1 MSVTTTDP
9 ATGLPTVQQDA
20 CADGLRDVSAD
31 SLRDDGSLG
40 RRARRGA
47 IWTGASALLLRF
59 SNVFVMMIVA
69 RIIAPAELGVYAIA
83 IAVYGFIVC
92 LGTWG
97 VGAAIGRSD
106 LDLDKLAP
114 TVTTIAACGGCLTA
128 GLMVVSAGPF
138 SSALGVPEAA
148 GAIRILAI
156 AVALQGLF
164 VVPTG
169 QNQREFRQSVVFRG
183 NAFGLIGSSA
193 TLLLLVTVL
202 PGAEAF
208 AWSRVVAHLIACLT
222 IVLSLNKRYRPGW
235 NADYVMPLLRFG
247 VPAAL
252 GWLLAELVLNID
264 YVIVGREMSTAD
276 LGDYMLAFNIAS
288 WPTAVLGAV
297 VAQIVLPAFSAV
309 RIGGGN
315 LGLTVSRAIRTA
327 GLVAFPIAAFTCAFA
342 YPLIEILYGARWLGA
357 APVLRLLAL
366 YGVLY
371 VFGLLFDNI
380 MIAAGKTFAMFAVQL
395 AALVALVPALLV
407 GVHLGGLIGVGIGH
421 IVVVLVVT
429 MPVYLVATRRVTGAG
444 VGVALRAF
452 SRPAFAALSAAG
464 VALLATHLLGPA
476 IGKLVVAGVVGLIV
490 YAAIAGPAL
499 LELLPTRLAGKRI
512 CVVATTWPSLLAKQ
526 VRSTS
531 RARRPVAASAGPP
544 SDGRTDEHA

>member
-1 MSVTTTDP
+1 MGMTATDP
-9 ATGLPTVQQDA
+9 ATGLPTAQQREY
-20 CADGLRDVSAD
+20 ADPCGLVAAD
-31 SLRDDGSLG
+31 SQGDDASLTH
-40 RRARRGA
+40 RARRGA

-69 RIIAPAELGVYAIA
+69 RIIAPEELGVYAIA

-92 LGTWG
+92 VGAWG

-106 LDLDKLAP
+106 LDVDKLAP
-114 TVTTIAACGGCLTA
+114 TVVTLGAVGGCATA
-128 GLMVVSAGPF
+128 GLMAVSAGPV
-138 SSALGVPEAA
+138 SSLLGVPEAA

-169 QNQREFRQSVVFRG
+169 QNQRAFRQDVVFRG
-183 NAFGLIGSSA
+183 NALGLVGSSA
-193 TLLLLVTVL
+193 TLLVLVTVI

-208 AWSRVVAHLIACLT
+208 AWSRVIAHLICCLT
-222 IVLSLNKRYRPGW
+222 IVLSLDKHYRPGW
-235 NADYVMPLLRFG
+235 NAAYVRPLLRFG

-264 YVIVGREMSTAD
+264 YVIIGREMATAD

-297 VAQIVLPAFSAV
+297 VAQIVVPAFSAV
-309 RIGGGN
+309 RISGGN

-327 GLVAFPIAAFTCAFA
+327 GFVACPIAAFTCAFA
-342 YPLIEILYGARWLGA
+342 YPLIETLYGAKWLGA

-380 MIAAGKTFAMFAVQL
+380 MVAAGKTMAMFAVQL
-395 AALVALVPALLV
+395 AALVALVPALLA
-407 GVHLGGLIGVGIGH
+407 GVHWGGLIGVGTAH

-429 MPVYLVATRRVTGAG
+429 MPVYLTVSQRITGAG
-444 VGVALRAF
+444 LGVALRSF
-452 SRPAFAALSAAG
+452 LRPALAAGAAAG
-464 VALLATHLLGPA
+464 VALLVTHPIGPA
-476 IGKLVVAGVVGLIV
+476 IAKLIVAAAVGAIV
-490 YAAIAGPAL
+490 YAPAAGSGL
-499 LELLPTRLAGKRI
+499 LELLPARFAGMRI
-512 CVVATTWPSLLAKQ
+512 AVAATTWPSLVAKQ
-526 VRSTS
+526 LRFNGHG
-531 RARRPVAASAGPP
+531 RASVAVGTGCQSPG
-544 SDGRTDEHA
+544 GTDDDA